1 MFVYLSKK
9 VGLSFMWINNNLKGL
24 DPQIAIPNNVK
35 LNCIAWNKE
44 EGYIAVAGTDGL
56 LKVLKLD
63 QCKSIRSGFEEGTH
77 HI

>member
-9 VGLSFMWINNNLKGL
+9 VRKIKLLSNLYKQY
-24 DPQIAIPNNVK
+24 PYIPTQIAIPNNVK

-44 EGYIAVAGTDGL
+44 EGYIAVAGTEGL

-63 QCKSIRSGFEEGTH
+63 QGKSCQVA
-77 HI
+77 